1 LIDYFQCNFKY
12 FCPKMHAR
20 KLPRI
25 SEPSFDKDYYEN
37 GRGYASKYSSSG
49 KMRSYGGGSGSSSS
63 YRRSVSPDIRN
74 QSPRDRNG
82 PKHHSI
88 RRLDRDHQVFP
99 FFPPLR
105 RHGSH
110 KFGKYK
116 TWADSNNLVIEST
129 APFTRLDLVMFLK

>member
-1 LIDYFQCNFKY
+1 LIDLSLYFFQCCKDI
-12 FCPKMHAR
+12 MHAR

-37 GRGYASKYSSSG
+37 GRGYTSKYSSSG
-49 KMRSYGGGSGSSSS
+49 KMRSYGGGGGSSSS

-88 RRLDRDHQVFP
+88 RRLDRDHQVKWVGFHP
-99 FFPPLR
+99 RSLM
-105 RHGSH
+105 
-110 KFGKYK
+110 K
-116 TWADSNNLVIEST
+116 
-129 APFTRLDLVMFLK
+129 LKMLAGY